1 MLIKMKKIALFE
13 GSLDRT
19 PLVPL
24 SGNYGKNY
32 IYIKRDDMIPFSFG
46 GNKARKAAEFYKEI
60 KNSDTDVVMTYGSNS
75 SNHCRIIAN
84 MAAAMGLSCHII
96 SPEENREILY
106 NTRLVEQFG
115 AAIETCPVSKVSE
128 TIENRIQAYQ
138 KEGKNPYFI
147 AGGGHGSPGTESY
160 VKAYREIENW
170 EREKEIYF
178 DYIFHASGTGA
189 TQAGLVCGQ
198 LLSKAGCEETKAAEI
213 KKEKPFAGIQ
223 METTEEKAGAQI
235 VGISIAREE
244 NRGREVVKD
253 SIREY
258 LGGKFDSLYKEEAL
272 VFTDQYRL
280 GGYGKYTDEVKSV
293 IDYVMSQEGIPM
305 DTTYVGKAFWG
316 MLKFLEEKQ
325 VEEKKVLFIHTGG
338 TPLFFDKLKM

>member
-1 MLIKMKKIALFE
+1 MKQIALFE
-13 GSLDRT
+13 KPLEIT
-19 PLVPL
+19 PVVPL
-24 SGNYGKNY
+24 SGDYGANRLY
-32 IYIKRDDMIPFSFG
+32 MKRDDMIPFSFG

-60 KNSDTDVVMTYGSNS
+60 KKKDIDVVMTYGSNS

-115 AAIETCPVSKVSE
+115 ASVETCPVSQVAE
-128 TIENRIQAYQ
+128 TIDRRIKTFE
-138 KEGKNPYFI
+138 KEGRKPYFI
-147 AGGGHGSPGTESY
+147 TGGGHGNPGTESY
-160 VKAYREIENW
+160 VKAYEEIEGW
-170 EREKEIYF
+170 EKEKGIHF

-198 LLSKAGCEETKAAEI
+198 LLS
-213 KKEKPFAGIQ
+213 
-223 METTEEKAGAQI
+223 EEKLQKDAESRSRKI

-244 NRGREVVKD
+244 GRGREVVKD

-258 LGGKFDSLYKEEAL
+258 LGGRFEKLYREDAL
-272 VFTDQYRL
+272 IFTDKYRC
-280 GGYGKYTDEVKSV
+280 GGYGAYTDEIKAL
-293 IDYVMSQEGIPM
+293 IDKVMKQEGIPM

-316 MLKFLEEKQ
+316 MLQYLRDNQ
-325 VEEKKVLFIHTGG
+325 IDNKKILFIHTGG
-338 TPLFFDKLKM
+338 TPLYFDRL

>member
-1 MLIKMKKIALFE
+1 MKQIAIFE
-13 GSLDRT
+13 RPLAKT

-24 SGNYGKNY
+24 SGNYGANE

-60 KNSDTDVVMTYGSNS
+60 RNSDTDVIMTYGSNS

-115 AAIETCPVSKVSE
+115 AVIETCPVTQVSD
-128 TIENRIQAYQ
+128 TIAKRIKAYE
-138 KEGKNPYFI
+138 KEGKKPYFI
-147 AGGGHGSPGTESY
+147 TGGGHGNPGTESY
-160 VKAYREIENW
+160 VKAYREIEAW
-170 EREKEIYF
+170 ERKNNICF

-198 LLSKAGCEETKAAEI
+198 LLGGADQEELTGG
-213 KKEKPFAGIQ
+213 EK
-223 METTEEKAGAQI
+223 TQI

-244 NRGREVVKD
+244 KRGREVVRD

-258 LGGKFDSLYKEEAL
+258 LGERFDSLYREEVL
-272 VFTDQYRL
+272 VFTDRYRL
-280 GGYGKYTDEVKSV
+280 GGYGNYTEKVKAV
-293 IDYVMSQEGIPM
+293 IAQVMKKEGIPM
-305 DTTYVGKAFWG
+305 DTTYVGKAFTG
-316 MLKFLEEKQ
+316 MLQFLEDNQIENKRI
-325 VEEKKVLFIHTGG
+325 LFIHTGG
-338 TPLFFDKLKM
+338 TPLFFDKL